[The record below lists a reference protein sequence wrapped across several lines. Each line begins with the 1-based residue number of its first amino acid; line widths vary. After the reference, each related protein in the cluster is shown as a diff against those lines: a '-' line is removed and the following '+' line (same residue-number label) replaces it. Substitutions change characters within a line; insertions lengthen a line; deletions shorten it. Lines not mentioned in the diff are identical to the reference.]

1 MKQLINIINKIWKA
15 VKDTNDNMEEI
26 MDITILGLLKE
37 FCIKHLE
44 LKLRYSINIDELP
57 TGVMGRYVN
66 AWHEIQLDTKHSF
79 YTQAALNGNSMFLQ
93 DCINTILHEFRHAW
107 QYEGHM
113 EIPKMYISGTNNFEE
128 YWNQPIEIDAR
139 AWASKY
145 EKEAYKYIALNL
157 LDALINYDE
166 NNYVLSK

>member
-1 MKQLINIINKIWKA
+1 MKQLINIINKIWEA
-15 VKDTNDNMEEI
+15 VKDTNDNMEE
-26 MDITILGLLKE
+26 TIDMCIIDLLKE
-37 FCIKHLE
+37 FCAKE
-44 LKLRYSINIDELP
+44 LGLKYNYRINIDELP
-57 TGVMGRYVN
+57 TGVMGRYAN
-66 AWHEIQLDTKHSF
+66 AWHEIQINTMHSF
-79 YTQAALNGNSMFLQ
+79 YTQAALRGNHMFLQ
-93 DCINTILHEFRHAW
+93 DCINTVLHEFRHAW

-113 EIPKMYISGTNNFEE
+113 EIPEVYVSGTNDFEK

-145 EKEAYKYIALNL
+145 EKEAYRYIALNL